1 MQVPSQQRNSPAPQA
16 VSRRAPTRCHQAGS
30 SLRGPGRPRPGL
42 PAQSACPAPSY
53 SALNQTP
60 WGLGTKDQQGWVG
73 GRLGG
78 GPRPGTGR
86 THCCRGSHQNRPR
99 SRLLRCT
106 TACWT
111 HSAHCCT
118 GGKSSCSGV
127 YLQSGEQATVSSS
140 HRGGAASDER
150 SCVCSLDKLEA
161 LLWDGMGL
169 DSFSR
174 RGCGGAAFAPLTPTP
189 HPAAG

>member
-1 MQVPSQQRNSPAPQA
+1 MPSGGVLP
-16 VSRRAPTRCHQAGS
+16 G
-30 SLRGPGRPRPGL
+30 GPGRPRPEL

-60 WGLGTKDQQGWVG
+60 WGLGTKDQQGRGW
-73 GRLGG
+73 GRVGG
-78 GPRPGTGR
+78 GPRPGTGP
-86 THCCRGSHQNRPR
+86 THCCREPHQNRPH

-127 YLQSGEQATVSSS
+127 CLRSGEQATVSSS
-140 HRGGAASDER
+140 YRGGAASDET
-150 SCVCSLDKLEA
+150 SCVCSLDRLEA
-161 LLWDGMGL
+161 LLRARHGARLLGSGL
-169 DSFSR
+169 R
-174 RGCGGAAFAPLTPTP
+174 GAAFAPLTPML
-189 HPAAG
+189 HPAGG